1 MREREIW
8 GLFDGGAKSKP
19 IVARENGTLR
29 RQASEALGDDQGA
42 LSAMDKFDEQHSL
55 CRSRV
60 WSRVLTVCVA
70 FAAVASATTMSL
82 ADEDGVSF
90 WIPGFF
96 GSLAAAPQQPGWSLT
111 SILYNTNV
119 SASGNAAVAR
129 EITIGR
135 FNPAINISVNANVHA
150 DATIGFVAP
159 SYTFATP
166 FLGGQA
172 TAILLF
178 GYGNNDTSLNAS
190 ATATTDIPPLSIT
203 RSVALQQDTTGF
215 TDLIPIFTD
224 RWNAGVNNYMAY
236 ITGDIPVGLY
246 SSSNLANIGIGH
258 GAIDGGVGYTY
269 FDEKTGHEFSAVA
282 GLTGNFENQ
291 STGYTNGIDFHLDWG
306 ASQFLSKQVMVGLV
320 GYVYDQLT
328 PDNGCAPVLCPFE
341 SRVIG
346 VGPQIG
352 YIFPV
357 AGMQGYINLKA
368 YGEFDNA
375 NRPDG
380 WNAWLT
386 FVLSPAPPSSES
398 SPPPILTKTPRS

>member
-1 MREREIW
+1 M
-8 GLFDGGAKSKP
+8 KSKP
-19 IVARENGTLR
+19 KARRSFIANDRELFARPRIQFRLAATFFSLVAI
-29 RQASEALGDDQGA
+29 
-42 LSAMDKFDEQHSL
+42 L
-55 CRSRV
+55 C
-60 WSRVLTVCVA
+60 
-70 FAAVASATTMSL
+70 ATNNAR

-135 FNPAINISVNANVHA
+135 FNPTINISVSANVHA
-150 DATIGFVAP
+150 DATIGFLAP
-159 SYTFATP
+159 SYVFATP

-172 TAILLF
+172 SAALLF

-190 ATATTDIPPLSIT
+190 ATATTDVPPLSIT

-215 TDLIPIFTD
+215 TDLIPQFAD
-224 RWNAGVNNYMAY
+224 RWSAGVNNYMVY
-236 ITGDIPVGLY
+236 LTGDIPVGLY
-246 SSSNLANIGIGH
+246 SSSNLANIGLGH

-269 FDEKTGHEFSAVA
+269 FDEKTGHEFSAVL
-282 GLTGNFENQ
+282 GFTGNFENH
-291 STGYTNGIDFHLDWG
+291 STGYTNGIDSHLDWG
-306 ASQFLSKQVMVGLV
+306 ASQFLTKQLQVGLV
-320 GYVYDQLT
+320 GYFYEQLSG
-328 PDNGCAPVLCPFE
+328 DSGCAPVLCPFE

-346 VGPQIG
+346 IGPQIG

-357 AGMQGYINLKA
+357 AGMQGYVNLKG
-368 YGEFDNA
+368 YGEFAND

-380 WNAWLT
+380 WNVWLT
-386 FVLSPAPPSSES
+386 FVLSPAPPSSAS
-398 SPPPILTKTPRS
+398 SPPPMLTKTPRS

>member
-1 MREREIW
+1 MRRTR
-8 GLFDGGAKSKP
+8 GAADKIGS
-19 IVARENGTLR
+19 
-29 RQASEALGDDQGA
+29 QG
-42 LSAMDKFDEQHSL
+42 SSYQ
-55 CRSRV
+55 SRI
-60 WSRVLTVCVA
+60 WSRVLTACVA
-70 FAAVASATTMSL
+70 LTAVASTTTMVL

-96 GSLAAAPQQPGWSLT
+96 GSLAAAPQQPGWALT

-135 FNPAINISVNANVHA
+135 FNPTINVSVNANVHA
-150 DATIGFVAP
+150 DATIGFLAP

-172 TAILLF
+172 SAFLLA

-190 ATATTDIPPLSIT
+190 ATASTDISPLSVT
-203 RSVALQQDTTGF
+203 RSLALQQDTTGF
-215 TDLIPIFTD
+215 TDLIPMFTD
-224 RWNAGVNNYMAY
+224 RWNAGVNNYMVY
-236 ITGDIPVGLY
+236 LTGDIPVGLY
-246 SSSNLANIGIGH
+246 NSSNLANIGIGH

-269 FDEKTGHEFSAVA
+269 FDPKVGHEFSAVL
-282 GLTGNFENQ
+282 GFTGNFENQ
-291 STGYTNGIDFHLDWG
+291 STGYTNGIDAHLDWG
-306 ASQFLSKQVMVGLV
+306 ASQFLTKQLQVGLV
-320 GYVYDQLT
+320 GYFYEQLS
-328 PDNGCAPVLCPFE
+328 PDSGCAPVLCPFE

-346 VGPQIG
+346 IGPQIG

-357 AGMQGYINLKA
+357 GGMQGYLNLKG
-368 YGEFDNA
+368 YGEFDND

-380 WNAWLT
+380 WNVWLT

-398 SPPPILTKTPRS
+398 SPPPMLTKTPRG